1 MIKKRYWDFSRS
13 VLLAVAT
20 FLVAVGVSGCRT
32 TEETAASVTQAP
44 ASPHTYPSS
53 QVGAQ
58 SQQRRSGS
66 VAPAPRPF
74 SAVPANPR
82 TAQVPGP
89 TPVSFGRNL
98 ATAQP
103 PAITARAA
111 ILVDGRGRVLYE
123 KNANSRM
130 PVASTQKLLLGILI
144 AENGN
149 LSKPVTVADSDT
161 RVEPTKMGIKA
172 GQVYTREELLRAVLV
187 RSSNDIANCLARD
200 HSGSVSAFAANLNR
214 KARQL
219 GMYNSHF
226 TNAHGLP
233 TPPGQYSTAH
243 DMAILA
249 AAAQRK
255 PIIREAVRTK
265 AMVFRF
271 SNGPTKT
278 ISNTNQVLRHFP
290 YCTGMKTGYTN
301 AAGRCLVSSAS
312 NGGRSCIAVILGSK
326 TPNVWAES
334 EALLRYGLGM

>member
-1 MIKKRYWDFSRS
+1 M
-13 VLLAVAT
+13 
-20 FLVAVGVSGCRT
+20 
-32 TEETAASVTQAP
+32 
-44 ASPHTYPSS
+44 
-53 QVGAQ
+53 
-58 SQQRRSGS
+58 
-66 VAPAPRPF
+66 
-74 SAVPANPR
+74 
-82 TAQVPGP
+82 
-89 TPVSFGRNL
+89 
-98 ATAQP
+98 
-103 PAITARAA
+103 
-111 ILVDGRGRVLYE
+111 DGRGRVLYE
-123 KNANSRM
+123 KNSRVRM

-149 LSKPVTVADSDT
+149 LSKPVVVAESDT
-161 RVEPTKMGIKA
+161 RVEPTKMGIRA

-200 HSGSVSAFAANLNR
+200 HSGSVSAFAANLNV

-219 GMYNSHF
+219 GMFDSHF

-255 PIIREAVRTK
+255 PIIREAVRTR

-271 SNGPTKT
+271 SNGTAKT
-278 ISNTNQVLRHFP
+278 ISNTNQVLLHFP

-312 NGGRSCIAVILGSK
+312 NGARSCIAVILGSK
-326 TPNVWAES
+326 TPNVWSES